1 MSNSKK
7 IFSQKNVLFC
17 PQEVEKTT
25 LKIWKTQIHL
35 LLWAAQTALTE
46 GFMFQ
51 NVAYRATVYK
61 TGARIYPF
69 W

>member
-35 LLWAAQTALTE
+35 LPWAAQTALTE
-46 GFMFQ
+46 EFMFQ
-51 NVAYRATVYK
+51 NVAYR
-61 TGARIYPF
+61 TGIP
-69 W
+69 